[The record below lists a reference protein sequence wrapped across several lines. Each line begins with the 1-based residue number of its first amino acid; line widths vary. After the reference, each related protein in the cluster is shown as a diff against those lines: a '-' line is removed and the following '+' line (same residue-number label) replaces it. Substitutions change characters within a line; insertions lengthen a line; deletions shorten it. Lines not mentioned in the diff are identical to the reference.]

1 MAKKI
6 AVLILALL
14 LTLPFAVSCANNQAP
29 ETTTA
34 AQTAIAGTDSDE
46 GSAEATTESLLNIP
60 DTVKFP
66 DTKIRVLYWSDVERP
81 EFEIL
86 EENGEKV
93 NDALYKKNLRTEE
106 TLGIELEWIGEK
118 GNYNAQGTF
127 VNKAQAGANSTEPYD
142 IHACYSLA
150 AATLTTRGL
159 TEKLSNYSD
168 YLDFTKPWWPKTLID
183 AASINGSLYF
193 CSGDISS
200 NMLYFMYGCFF
211 NKDMFEA
218 FHNGEPL
225 PYTYAIDGTWTIDKL
240 IELSQGAY
248 EDLDSDQTRSYGDQY
263 GFITIDLHFDA
274 FYAAAGLKTL
284 ERNADG
290 VLIPSPDLSSD
301 KTYDLLSKLTTF
313 FTTSGDAYAKG
324 TTSKDSSSAAF
335 AEGRAVFTVD
345 RVYLPT
351 FGVMKSS
358 SVKYGILPV
367 PKYDTEQENYVTCMA
382 FPYTI
387 YSIASQSENKEAA
400 AATLQVLGY
409 NGYDLVT
416 PALFYETMQLRY
428 SDESNDSIM
437 YDYIRNGVY
446 IDIGRIFSTPLNNT
460 TYSLWRDAV
469 KRMDVTTWADALQS
483 ALKSLNS
490 TLGRL
495 NKDFSKLK

>member
-14 LTLPFAVSCANNQAP
+14 LTLPFAVSCAKEQTP

-34 AQTAIAGTDSDE
+34 ESAPVAGTTAPE
-46 GSAEATTESLLNIP
+46 GEQEATTESLLNIP
-60 DTVKFP
+60 STVTFP
-66 DTKIRVLYWSDVERP
+66 DTNITILYWSDVERP

-93 NDALYKKNLRTEE
+93 NDALYRKNIRTEE
-106 TLGIELEWIGEK
+106 TLGIKLVWVGEK
-118 GNYNAQGTF
+118 GNFNSQNVF
-127 VNKAQAGANSTEPYD
+127 VNKALAGANSSEPYD
-142 IHACYSLA
+142 AHACYSLA

-159 TEKLSNYSD
+159 TEKLNNYD
-168 YLDFTKPWWPKTLID
+168 EYLDFSKPWWPKTLLD
-183 AASINGSLYF
+183 AASIKGNLYF

-211 NKDMFEA
+211 NKEMFESV
-218 FHNGEPL
+218 HSGEPL
-225 PYTYAIDGTWTIDKL
+225 PYSYAIDGTWTIDKL

-248 EDLDSDQTRSYGDQY
+248 EDLDADQTRSYGDQY

-284 ERNADG
+284 EKNADG
-290 VLIPSPDLSSD
+290 DLIVSPDLSSD
-301 KTYDLLSKLTTF
+301 RTYDLLSKLTTF

-335 AEGRAVFTVD
+335 AEGRAIFTVD

-387 YSIASQSENKEAA
+387 YSIASKSENKEAT
-400 AATLQVLGY
+400 AATLQVLGF

-437 YDYIRNGVY
+437 YDYIRDGVY
-446 IDIGRIFSTPLNNT
+446 IDIGRIFSTPLNNI

-469 KRMDVTTWADALQS
+469 KRMDVTSWADALQS
-483 ALKSLNS
+483 GIKSLNS

-495 NKDFSKLK
+495 GRDLSKLK